1 MRELNAEKIR
11 DMTEDEIE
19 TRIRELHE
27 EIFNLRFRNAM
38 RQLQNPVLIRER
50 RRDIARMRTILVEH
64 RSGVRA
70 LAGHSTVHGHEA
82 SGAPKAAPAKAAPAK
97 AAAPAKK
104 TPVAAKASAAKAP
117 KAKPAARGRAAS
129 KAKKAAKESTK

>member
-1 MRELNAEKIR
+1 MRELKAEKIR

-27 EIFNLRFRNAM
+27 ELFNLRFRNAM

-64 RSGVRA
+64 RKGVRKLSGHGDA
-70 LAGHSTVHGHEA
+70 PQAGA
-82 SGAPKAAPAKAAPAK
+82 AAAAPKAAKAVKEPKRETTERKRAPNE
-97 AAAPAKK
+97 
-104 TPVAAKASAAKAP
+104 
-117 KAKPAARGRAAS
+117 
-129 KAKKAAKESTK
+129 AKKAAKESKK

>member
-11 DMTEDEIE
+11 DMTEEEIE

-50 RRDIARMRTILVEH
+50 KRDIARMRTILTEH
-64 RSGVRA
+64 RKGIRG
-70 LAGHSTVHGHEA
+70 LAGHGAVHEA
-82 SGAPKAAPAKAAPAK
+82 SGAVKASPARAEAPAKAA
-97 AAAPAKK
+97 
-104 TPVAAKASAAKAP
+104 SAKAP
-117 KAKPAARGRAAS
+117 KAKPAARARAPRE
-129 KAKKAAKESTK
+129 AKKAAKESTK